1 MKRLVSS
8 LVYLSSSILLL
19 FFIVIF
25 LTENTNIVSKLY
37 KKNITSYIQN
47 TASIKYNFEELS
59 IKWNGLNPSLIFDN
73 ISLHNATKNQHYL
86 SGKKLILKIN
96 FANSLI
102 KLKLVPEEINL
113 VSSNIDLTYNKNGIY
128 IKDFNFLKDNEPSN
142 TDLENIKFRVT
153 NSNINVNNM
162 ITSHNY
168 ELLNINMVVFKQK
181 NEVKLFTTFNH
192 QSSKEVIHLASN
204 LSFDRD
210 NNINGQ
216 LYSKGNNINLSKPLA
231 LYQKL
236 GITATNINYTFW
248 ADIENGKFVD
258 LEANIDAFQSKIT
271 NNLTKDRLLLDNFS
285 SKIFYKMASG
295 TTNLSLTDLSFMT
308 QNSKYKNNHIHIT
321 QQDKIISDISINQLN
336 VSDLKNSLRL
346 LAISSG
352 SVPNTSLALIDNGVL
367 NNIILLGIN
376 DKKNFRYGLNFSQ
389 TGFNNNGLKI
399 SNTSG
404 TLKGNNKI
412 GYLDLDSDDVGINYK
427 NDTYYISSIT
437 GNLYYQYI
445 KGKLMM
451 SSNNIKLDDAHA
463 AKLYGSFSPKQTN
476 LKIDLSGNINDILSK
491 LPSNF
496 KLDNVAR
503 ETKINSDYNIDYR
516 IFKTGDK
523 IYKYGAISL
532 SNVIAKNEALDITFN
547 TKKIRANFFD
557 QYYQSFPSK
566 IYINNNIFLLSI
578 DTDIS
583 NGVTK
588 YIANS
593 EGVLED
599 AFIKSFVDHKLINS
613 FKGET
618 RANIQLVYQTKSKKT
633 FVRLKSD
640 LKGLSFNIISP
651 FIKKA
656 ESPKDFQLTYQI
668 NEKQRNNIDIKYDLY
683 KMQLSKSKESL
694 FAAIESP
701 YLSGTLVLPDNITI
715 ENRITARLKYFD
727 LNKFQ
732 GIADPRDYPYLDM
745 DMKRVKIYDNFF
757 NDFKIKTSPIS
768 NGMFIDELMF
778 VNSNL
783 SMTGTGKWLNTD
795 NGQITLFDA
804 RFTSNDFG
812 KSLDNLGYKNLIK
825 RGSLSSQLIGQWQG
839 PPENFSLNTFD
850 GKIMINLDNGEFLQ
864 VSKQSRA
871 IGQLLGLFSISS
883 LQKRLSLD
891 FSDFFSSGLSFD
903 NMNGEFVFLD
913 SKAEADDLILK
924 GSFGEMRVNGNSD
937 LGNKTHD
944 QKLVYIPD
952 LSSMSLI
959 SGTLLGGPVGALAS
973 IFYDKFLEEIGIDT
987 NQLAAVEYSIKGS
1000 WDNPEIKVTE
1010 SFKPITN

>member
-1 MKRLVSS
+1 MKRLLSL

-25 LTENTNIVSKLY
+25 FTENTNIVSKLY

-47 TASIKYNFEELS
+47 TTSIEYNFEELS

-73 ISLHNATKNQHYL
+73 ISLHNESKNQHYL

-96 FANSLI
+96 FVNSLK
-102 KLKLVPEEINL
+102 KLKLIPEEINL
-113 VSSNIDLTYNKNGIY
+113 VNSNIDLTYNRDGIY
-128 IKDFNFLKDNEPSN
+128 IKDFNFLKDNDTN
-142 TDLENIKFRVT
+142 NNDFENVKFRVT
-153 NSNINVNNM
+153 NSNINVIDM
-162 ITSHNY
+162 TSSHNY

-181 NEVKLFTTFNH
+181 NELKLFTTFNH

-204 LSFDRD
+204 LSFDSD

-216 LYSKGNNINLSKPLA
+216 LYSKGVNINLEKPLA

-236 GITATNINYTFW
+236 SITATNLDYTFW
-248 ADIENGKFVD
+248 ADIENNKFID
-258 LEANIDAFQSKIT
+258 LEAIIDASRSKIT
-271 NNLTKDRLLLDNFS
+271 NDLTKDRLLLDNFS
-285 SKIFYKMASG
+285 SKIFYKMISG
-295 TTNLSLTDLSFMT
+295 TTNLSFTDLSFMT
-308 QNSKYKNNHIHIT
+308 QNSKYENNYIHIT
-321 QQDKIISDISINQLN
+321 QKDNAISDISINQLN

-346 LAISSG
+346 FALSSG
-352 SVPNTSLALIDNGVL
+352 SVVNTSLALIDNGVL
-367 NNIILLGIN
+367 KNIILLGLD
-376 DKKNFRYGLNFSQ
+376 DKKSFRYGLYFSQ
-389 TGFNNNGLKI
+389 TGFLNNGFKI

-404 TLKGNNKI
+404 ILKGNNQI
-412 GYLDLDSDDVGINYK
+412 GYLDIVSNDVGINYK
-427 NDTYYISSIT
+427 NDTYYVSSIN
-437 GNLYYQYI
+437 GNLYYKYI
-445 KGKLMM
+445 KGKLML
-451 SSNNIKLDDAHA
+451 SSNNIKFDDVHT

-476 LKIDLSGNINDILSK
+476 LKIDLSGNLDDILSR
-491 LPSNF
+491 LPSSF
-496 KLDNVAR
+496 KLDDIAK
-503 ETKINSDYNIDYR
+503 EIKINSDYNIDYR

-523 IYKYGAISL
+523 IYKYGAVSFL
-532 SNVIAKNEALDITFN
+532 NVIAKNEAQNINFN
-547 TKKIRANFFD
+547 TRKIRVNFFD
-557 QYYQSFPSK
+557 QYYQSYPSK
-566 IYINNNIFLLSI
+566 IFLNNYNFLLSI

-593 EGVLED
+593 DGILKD
-599 AFIKSFVDHKLINS
+599 TFIKNFVDHKLIKS

-618 RANIQLVYQTKSKKT
+618 RTNIQLVYQTNNKKT
-633 FVRLKSD
+633 FVKLKSN

-651 FIKKA
+651 FIKEAK
-656 ESPKDFQLTYQI
+656 STKDFQLTYQI
-668 NEKQRNNIDIKYDLY
+668 NQNQRKNINIKYDIY

-694 FAAIESP
+694 FAAVESP
-701 YLSGTLVLPDNITI
+701 YLSGTLVLPDNITM

-745 DMKRVKIYDNFF
+745 DMKRVKIYDNYF

-768 NGMFIDELMF
+768 KGMFIDELKF
-778 VNSNL
+778 ANSTL
-783 SMTGTGKWLNTD
+783 RMTGTGKWLNTD

-825 RGSLSSQLIGQWQG
+825 KGSLSSQLIGQWQG
-839 PPENFSLNTFD
+839 PPEYFSLNTFD

-903 NMNGEFVFLD
+903 NMNGEFVFLN
-913 SKAEADDLILK
+913 SKAVADDLILK

-937 LGNKTHD
+937 LENKTHD